1 MFQDI
6 LEPVKGDISTIRK
19 ILKTNDQLRDIID
32 RQEPEEE
39 LRLITLLIEN
49 IPNTREWKIYE
60 HCAVVTRLYA
70 IYERFVEDLI
80 RGWLATLPNI
90 YLSYLELEERIRTTH
105 QIGVGKLLVDLNK
118 NRYQHLS
125 IEEVISGI
133 FRGVSD
139 DKGYDLF
146 PDAFLIHE
154 QNLRKEI
161 LEKLLGDAGISN
173 AWNWFEKHRAVKQ
186 FVQEVRGNQNTA
198 EGGLN
203 ELISYRNDAAHGKV
217 PQGVLGSNSLIE
229 LCDFVEALCEALTE
243 LVTYQVIERMKF
255 LGNIKE
261 IGKITEWFKTPQ
273 AGVAKIKEATL
284 SVGESIFLVGEAC
297 CQVSKIE
304 SININDQPVNLVEVT
319 SEIEVGLKFNVDA
332 KKGLRIYQ

>member
-6 LEPVKGDISTIRK
+6 LEPVQGDISTIRK
-19 ILKTNDQLRDIID
+19 ILKTNNQLRDIIG
-32 RQEPEEE
+32 RQESEEE
-39 LRLITLLIEN
+39 LRLVTRLIEN

-80 RGWLATLPNI
+80 TDWLAMLPKI
-90 YLSYLELEERIRTTH
+90 YLSYSDLEERIRTTH

-118 NRYQHLS
+118 NRYEYLS

-139 DKGYDLF
+139 DKGYELF

-161 LEKLLGDAGISN
+161 LEKLLADAGIPNVWS
-173 AWNWFEKHRAVKQ
+173 WLEKHRAVKQ
-186 FVQEVRGNQNTA
+186 FLQEVRGNQNSA
-198 EGGLN
+198 EGELN
-203 ELISYRNDAAHGKV
+203 QLISYRNDAAHGEI
-217 PQGVLGSNSLIE
+217 PQDVLDSNALIE
-229 LCDFVEALCEALTE
+229 LCDFIEALCEALTE
-243 LVTYQVIERMKF
+243 LVTYQVIERQKF
-255 LGNIKE
+255 LGYIKE

-284 SVGESIFLVGEAC
+284 SVGESVFLVGEAF

-304 SININDQPVNLVEVT
+304 SININDQSRNLLEVT
-319 SEIEVGLKFNVDA
+319 SEIEVGLKFNVSA